1 MVCSLSCAL
10 STIFIIGMIY
20 FYNATNKSNVVKQYR
35 SSLSPKL
42 REKYDKIT
50 KERMNLSYQGY
61 ALGFFL
67 SILILIYN
75 KTRSL
80 SKIKP
85 INNYSLICIVISTTF
100 ITNYFYYILSPKSDK
115 MINYLKTKEE
125 IENWQNVY
133 REMQYNYH
141 FGIVLGIIAVG
152 MMAFA
157 FRC

>member
-1 MVCSLSCAL
+1 MVCSVSCAL
-10 STIFIIGMIY
+10 STIFIIGMFY

-35 SSLSPKL
+35 SSLSPEL

-67 SILILIYN
+67 SLLIIFYN
-75 KTRSL
+75 KKL
-80 SKIKP
+80 SKTKL
-85 INNYSLICIVISTTF
+85 INNYSLVCIVISTTF

-115 MINYLKTKEE
+115 MINYLKTKQE
-125 IENWQNVY
+125 IDNWQTVY

-141 FGIVLGIIAVG
+141 FGIALGIVAVG